1 MNRLRFIVTII
12 AIFFNM
18 LVAFST
24 ECNHRGALET
34 PYCDNDYD
42 LVADLPTDPTQ
53 IVTPQTLIVSFS
65 PFEDLSP
72 YSKYITRFT
81 DHLATCLDTKVI
93 YYQMQSNEAEIEA
106 MRAGRLHVAGFSSG
120 STVAAVNR
128 AGAVPFAAKGNR
140 SGIAYSGL
148 IVITRSD
155 SPYQKITDLKGKRV
169 AHTDAVSNS
178 GHLGALALF
187 PKEGIIP
194 GVDYQVIFSG
204 KHDLSMLGVKSG
216 DYDAAVISAEVF
228 DRMMGQQ
235 RFKAGEFRIIY
246 RSEPFPAAAITYSH
260 KLAPDFREKVQQCIF
275 DYRFSENM
283 QQELLGTDRFVP
295 INYQKDWAYIR
306 MLLEEA
312 TQIGQEIF
320 QNVAAGNKNDWG
332 VKHYTLHRQAV
343 EHQTH

>member
-1 MNRLRFIVTII
+1 MNRLRFIVAII

-18 LVAFST
+18 LVAFSA
-24 ECNHRGALET
+24 ECHHRGMLEE

-42 LVADLPTDPTQ
+42 LIADLPTDPKQ
-53 IVTPQTLIVSFS
+53 MITPQTLIVSFS

-81 DHLATCLDTKVI
+81 DHLATCLDSKVI

-128 AGAVPFAAKGNR
+128 AGAVPFAAKGNEQ
-140 SGIAYSGL
+140 GIAYSGL
-148 IVITRSD
+148 IVIARSD

-187 PKEGIIP
+187 PQEGIIP
-194 GVDYQVIFSG
+194 GVDYEVIFSG
-204 KHDLSMLGVKSG
+204 KHDLSIVGVKSG
-216 DYDAAVISAEVF
+216 DYDAAVISAEVYE
-228 DRMMGQQ
+228 RMIGQQ
-235 RFKAGEFRIIY
+235 RIKEGEFRIIY
-246 RSEPFPAAAITYSH
+246 QSEPFPAAAITYSH
-260 KLAPDFREKVQQCIF
+260 KLAPEFREKLQQCIF
-275 DYRFSENM
+275 DYRFSGSM
-283 QQELLGTDRFVP
+283 QHELLGADRFVP

-312 TQIGQEIF
+312 NQIRQEIF
-320 QNVAAGNKNDWG
+320 QNVAAGNKNGWG
-332 VKHYTLHRQAV
+332 ARLYTWLR
-343 EHQTH
+343 